1 MSLMGLFYGYLAS
14 VLGLGAYH
22 SMDDNRYDDF
32 GGNATDREYIQYLHD
47 MVNRGE
53 MTEEEALSKLK
64 SNWKGNGDPTEY
76 YNSYTKNANGTYS
89 VGGYGFGMPDLNGL
103 INSLTAYYTRNTL
116 TGAEQ
121 EQNAFN
127 AEQAQM
133 SRDFTEYMA
142 RNKYS
147 METQSMQDAGVNPA
161 MVYGGGSLVP
171 TAANGAAASGSPLS
185 GGNIADLMS
194 TLVRMPLELKQLSAE
209 IDLTAA
215 NAEKSRADAK
225 LADQKYETEV
235 QITRI
240 TAINADYQDVINEQ
254 TLENMK
260 ATYENMIADT
270 DLKSANKDY
279 VLTQKDAQD
288 ILNQYLDERQR
299 EEINQIKANK
309 ANLDASSAKTRAE
322 KVYQDWFNSF
332 VQENGFLPS
341 SNDML
346 MLGTYI
352 ASVFGIN
359 KDELDSFVED
369 SMDRIKEWPEA
380 FKPNG
385 KRNTKLDRGEGGR
398 TRASRGGDPA
408 GGSHDGSGGR

>member
-1 MSLMGLFYGYLAS
+1 MNLMGLLFGYIAS

-22 SMDDNRYDDF
+22 SMDDNRFDDF

-64 SNWKGNGDPTEY
+64 SNWKGEGDPTEY

-171 TAANGAAASGSPLS
+171 TAANGAVASGSPLS
-185 GGNIADLMS
+185 GGNIADLLS
-194 TLVRMPLELKQLSAE
+194 TMVRMPLEMKKLDAE
-209 IDLTAA
+209 IRSIDAGTDKTKTETNVLNAKLPFEVDALKAQVRESNLSSDAQEIINSYLDKQQEAEIRMKNATAAQEEEAVQKMVKEIEKMDYEELTMVISWMETNERILNLQKQRDLTDTQMKELESLIRVN
-215 NAEKSRADAK
+215 NATASK
-225 LADQKYETEV
+225 LNLDVSNYDD
-235 QITRI
+235 ITVLG
-240 TAINADYQDVINEQ
+240 TAS
-254 TLENMK
+254 TNMK
-260 ATYENMIADT
+260 FGPFSVGQGEPISLAM
-270 DLKSANKDY
+270 
-279 VLTQKDAQD
+279 
-288 ILNQYLDERQR
+288 
-299 EEINQIKANK
+299 IKAAREAREK
-309 ANLDASSAKTRAE
+309 EKEKEKKPKTMKE
-322 KVYQDWFNSF
+322 
-332 VQENGFLPS
+332 
-341 SNDML
+341 
-346 MLGTYI
+346 I
-352 ASVFGIN
+352 
-359 KDELDSFVED
+359 KDEY
-369 SMDRIKEWPEA
+369 PE
-380 FKPNG
+380 
-385 KRNTKLDRGEGGR
+385 
-398 TRASRGGDPA
+398 
-408 GGSHDGSGGR
+408 

>member
-116 TGAEQ
+116 TGAEN

-171 TAANGAAASGSPLS
+171 TAANGSAASGSPLS
-185 GGNIADLMS
+185 GGNIADLLS
-194 TLVRMPLELKQLSAE
+194 TMVRMPLEMKKLDAE
-209 IDLTAA
+209 IRSIDAGTNKTKTETDVLNAKLPFEVDALKAEVRSSNLSSDAQEIINSYLDKQQEAELRMKNATAA
-215 NAEKSRADAK
+215 QEEEAVQKMVKEIEKMEYEELTMVISWMETNERILNLQKQRELSDTQMKELESLIRVNNATASK
-225 LADQKYETEV
+225 LNLDVKNYDD
-235 QITRI
+235 ITVLG
-240 TAINADYQDVINEQ
+240 TAS
-254 TLENMK
+254 TNMK
-260 ATYENMIADT
+260 FGPF
-270 DLKSANKDY
+270 S
-279 VLTQKDAQD
+279 VAQGEP
-288 ILNQYLDERQR
+288 ITLAM
-299 EEINQIKANK
+299 IKAAREAQKNEREK
-309 ANLDASSAKTRAE
+309 ERKPKTMKE
-322 KVYQDWFNSF
+322 
-332 VQENGFLPS
+332 
-341 SNDML
+341 
-346 MLGTYI
+346 
-352 ASVFGIN
+352 
-359 KDELDSFVED
+359 
-369 SMDRIKEWPEA
+369 IKEEYPE
-380 FKPNG
+380 
-385 KRNTKLDRGEGGR
+385 
-398 TRASRGGDPA
+398 
-408 GGSHDGSGGR
+408 

>member
-116 TGAEQ
+116 TGAEN

-171 TAANGAAASGSPLS
+171 TAANGSAASGSPLS

-215 NAEKSRADAK
+215 NADKSRADAK

-240 TAINADYQDVINEQ
+240 TAINADYQDVMNAQ
-254 TLENMK
+254 TLENLK
-260 ATYENMIADT
+260 ATYENTIADS

-288 ILNQYLDERQR
+288 ILNKYLDERQR
-299 EEINQIKANK
+299 EEINQIKANTKKLNADEAYVK
-309 ANLDASSAKTRAE
+309 AQ
-322 KVYQDWFNSF
+322 KVYQDWYNNF
-332 VQENGFLPS
+332 VLANDFLPS
-341 SNDML
+341 SNDYL
-346 MLGTYI
+346 MLGAYI
-352 ASVFGIN
+352 CSIFDIDK
-359 KDELDSFVED
+359 KDVKRVLDEMADDFVPGHKRQKQVD
-369 SMDRIKEWPEA
+369 
-380 FKPNG
+380 G
-385 KRNTKLDRGEGGR
+385 KGGP
-398 TRASRGGDPA
+398 TSLKGGDVP
-408 GGSHDGSGGR
+408 GVKGNER